1 MQEYEEDAE
10 FKWEDPKQIDKDDE
24 SLWRMITAP
33 EEIEF
38 FLLKQN
44 QLHFGQSEHE
54 ATPFTTETMQ
64 QKFDWNTSTEVT
76 KICRKL
82 RMLYYI
88 VE

>member
-1 MQEYEEDAE
+1 
-10 FKWEDPKQIDKDDE
+10 
-24 SLWRMITAP
+24 MITAP